1 MTVPGGEERE
11 GGRSRKAQ
19 SKQKFSE
26 IKKAFEANTEHFD
39 YQKAGLKIFV
49 PRDAADIRREG
60 KLQHHCVG
68 ATDRYMERM
77 AKGET
82 FILFLRQAET
92 PETPYYTLE
101 VEYDGKIRQSYGA
114 YDRKPDWEKIEP
126 VLTGFT
132 RKIAQRTKKEQLDMS
147 PAV

>member
-1 MTVPGGEERE
+1 MAADRGMDLTDEIICHTPRLREMHDRYLEEKNARE
-11 GGRSRKAQ
+11 DAAERLRVNK
-19 SKQKFSE
+19 KFSE

-82 FILFLRQAET
+82 FILYWEA
-92 PETPYYTLE
+92 
-101 VEYDGKIRQSYGA
+101 DGEGKAGKDPRRS
-114 YDRKPDWEKIEP
+114 DVRRKKWKANMC
-126 VLTGFT
+126 
-132 RKIAQRTKKEQLDMS
+132 R
-147 PAV
+147 